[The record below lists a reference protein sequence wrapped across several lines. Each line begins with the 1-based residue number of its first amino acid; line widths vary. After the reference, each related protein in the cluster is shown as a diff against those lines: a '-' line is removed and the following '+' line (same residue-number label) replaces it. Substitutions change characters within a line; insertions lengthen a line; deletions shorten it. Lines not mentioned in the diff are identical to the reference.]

1 MIAACLPNRAGSARP
16 QAPGAGR
23 QSLFSTWAQPP
34 GPHRA
39 VEGLVDCP
47 RTAQES
53 CWASDTIHSGPAGS
67 QEWNAQSS
75 LSRWTDYKAARH
87 GLDLRCSSFSG
98 YIPCPC
104 QLQVFVFS
112 LVHRRVAAV
121 VDHEDVGSMP
131 NSWNFSQPTRIISTL
146 AESVAQARDAQRSRL
161 HVEGACERGFPDRGR
176 PLPGQ
181 GQ

>member
-1 MIAACLPNRAGSARP
+1 MEIAACLPIWAGSTRP

-34 GPHRA
+34 GPRRA
-39 VEGLVDCP
+39 VPGLVDCP

-121 VDHEDVGSMP
+121 VDHEDVGACQLVELLSAHENNLDFCGVRGASP
-131 NSWNFSQPTRIISTL
+131 RCP
-146 AESVAQARDAQRSRL
+146 AE
-161 HVEGACERGFPDRGR
+161 
-176 PLPGQ
+176 
-181 GQ
+181 